1 MSADR
6 ARAQHDIGL
15 CAVLEAE
22 ALGQPGERFFRL
34 HASAEHGSALL
45 WLEKEELRE
54 LAHTI
59 KRILRSSVNR
69 VPLPPPLSP
78 DDSRAD
84 FDFKVS
90 SLALGHD
97 RESGRY
103 MLLAQITEQE
113 GDAIVMWADRDTMDR
128 MADQAFEAL
137 DAGRPRCPLCGA
149 PLVEGKR
156 HACPRYN

>member
-15 CAVLEAE
+15 CTVFVAE
-22 ALGQPGERFFRL
+22 ALGEPGARFFRL
-34 HASAEHGSALL
+34 YALAEHGSAFL
-45 WLEKEELRE
+45 WLEKEELRD

-69 VPLPPPLSP
+69 VPIPPPLRP
-78 DDSRAD
+78 DYWHTD
-84 FDFKVS
+84 FDFKIA

-97 RESGRY
+97 RATGNY
-103 MLLAQITEQE
+103 MILAQISEEE
-113 GDAIVMWADRDTMDR
+113 GDAIVLWVDSEMMDC
-128 MADQAFEAL
+128 MADQAFNII
-137 DAGRPRCPLCGA
+137 DSGRARCPLCGA
-149 PLVEGKR
+149 PMTQGKA

>member
-15 CAVLEAE
+15 CVSLDAE
-22 ALGQPGERFFRL
+22 SVGEPGARFFRL
-34 HASAEHGSALL
+34 YASAEYGSAML

-59 KRILRSSVNR
+59 KRMLRSSVNR
-69 VPLPPPLSP
+69 VPIAPPLSA
-78 DDSRAD
+78 DDALSD

-103 MLLAQITEQE
+103 MLLAQVSEKE
-113 GDAIVMWADRDTMDR
+113 GDAIVMWVERDLMDR
-128 MADQAFEAL
+128 MADQVFEVV
-137 DAGRPRCPLCGA
+137 DAGRPRCVLCGA
-149 PLVEGKR
+149 ALNEGKA
-156 HACPRYN
+156 HACPRNN

>member
-15 CAVLEAE
+15 CTVLLAE

-34 HASAEHGSALL
+34 YALAEHGSALL
-45 WLEKEELRE
+45 WLEKEELRD

-59 KRILRSSVNR
+59 KRILLSSVNR
-69 VPLPPPLSP
+69 VSISPPLNP
-78 DDSRAD
+78 DHVHTD
-84 FDFKVS
+84 FDFKVV

-97 RESGRY
+97 RDTGHY
-103 MLLAQITEQE
+103 MLLAQVGEKE
-113 GDAIVMWADRDTMDR
+113 GDAIVLWVDSEMMDR
-128 MADQAFEAL
+128 MADQAF
-137 DAGRPRCPLCGA
+137 DIIDSGRARCPLCGA
-149 PLVEGKR
+149 PTTPGKV

>member
-15 CAVLEAE
+15 CSVLQAE
-22 ALGQPGERFFRL
+22 AIGQPGERFFRL
-34 HASAEHGSALL
+34 YASAEAGSALL

-59 KRILRSSVNR
+59 KRMLLSSVSW
-69 VPLPPPLSP
+69 VPTPLPLSP
-78 DDSRAD
+78 DDSIVD

-97 RESGRY
+97 RENGRY
-103 MLLAQITEQE
+103 MLLAQITEEE
-113 GDAIVMWADRDTMDR
+113 GDAIVIWADRDTMDQ
-128 MADQAFEAL
+128 MADQVFETV
-137 DAGRPRCPLCGA
+137 DAGRPRCPLCGVA
-149 PLVEGKR
+149 VSEGKA